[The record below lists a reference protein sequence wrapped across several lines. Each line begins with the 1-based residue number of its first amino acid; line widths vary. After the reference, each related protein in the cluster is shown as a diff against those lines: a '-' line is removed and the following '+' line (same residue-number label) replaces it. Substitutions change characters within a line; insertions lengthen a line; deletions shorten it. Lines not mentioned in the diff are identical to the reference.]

1 MPNAEGYI
9 YDCCS
14 NMRKTMNPYQIMGTI
29 ACCTIFFVGLVT
41 FISMQGVHILLAFL
55 GVYLFAVF
63 LMLGMQRAA
72 RESFELM
79 EDLKLR
85 KYQRQTLLGRTDAK
99 DPQEWGQYS
108 INS

>member
-1 MPNAEGYI
+1 
-9 YDCCS
+9 
-14 NMRKTMNPYQIMGTI
+14 MNPYQIMGGI
-29 ACCTIFFVGLVT
+29 AGCMIFFVGLLT
-41 FISMQGVHILLAFL
+41 FLSTQGVHILLAFF
-55 GVYLFAVF
+55 GIYLFAVF

-85 KYQRQTLLGRTDAK
+85 KYQRQSRIDRTGAREL
-99 DPQEWGQYS
+99 QEWGQYS